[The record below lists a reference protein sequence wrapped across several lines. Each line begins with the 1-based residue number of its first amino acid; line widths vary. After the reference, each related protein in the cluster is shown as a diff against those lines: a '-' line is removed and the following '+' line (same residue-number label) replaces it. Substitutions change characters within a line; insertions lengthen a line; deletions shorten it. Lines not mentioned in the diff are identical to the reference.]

1 MVVGPGARHGVRELY
16 PRDVG
21 HAERGGDEVTLIP
34 ELVRDEGDGRNASA
48 GHIDAVTHGAGC
60 TATSMAVSS
69 DDRRTLGFDLIKD
82 RVARDGR
89 SVSLVPA
96 GELDVGA

>member
-1 MVVGPGARHGVRELY
+1 MVVGSGACDRVRELY
-16 PRDVG
+16 PRHLG
-21 HAERGGDEVTLIP
+21 HSERRSDEVTLIP
-34 ELVRDEGDGRNASA
+34 ELVGDEGDGRNASA
-48 GHIDAVTHGAGC
+48 GHTDAVTHGAGR
-60 TATSMAVSS
+60 TATSMAVGG